1 MSAFTATIFATTTR
15 TNDIEQR
22 LNAYAFLFEGER
34 PVWEIHTEGKV
45 FQIVCLPDNILE
57 QGVLQ
62 INMHYCQHT
71 NQSSDNINSDIQ
83 FTLITWP
90 GVCMPNKQEQIA
102 IWQQQGVNIAE
113 RIELNIKNEEDL
125 KLKKMTEF
133 VNTLNKL
140 VD

>member
-45 FQIVCLPDNILE
+45 FHSVCQPDNILE
-57 QGVLQ
+57 QGILQ
-62 INMHYCQHT
+62 INKHCHP
-71 NQSSDNINSDIQ
+71 NDQSNDIINSGIQ

-90 GVCMPNKQEQIA
+90 GIYMPNKKQQIA
-102 IWQQQGVNIAE
+102 NWQLQGINIVE
-113 RIELNIKNEEDL
+113 RI
-125 KLKKMTEF
+125 
-133 VNTLNKL
+133 
-140 VD
+140 

>member
-1 MSAFTATIFATTTR
+1 MSAFTAAIFATTTR
-15 TNDIEQR
+15 TNEIEQR
-22 LNAYAFLFEGER
+22 LNACAFLFEGER
-34 PVWEIHTEGKV
+34 PIWEIHTEGKV
-45 FQIVCLPDNILE
+45 FHFVCQPDNILE

-62 INMHYCQHT
+62 INMLYCQLT

-90 GVCMPNKQEQIA
+90 GVHMPNKEEQIA
-102 IWQQQGVNIAE
+102 KWQQQGVKIAE
-113 RIELNIKNEEDL
+113 RIEINIKNEEDL
-125 KLKKMTEF
+125 KLKKMTDF

>member
-1 MSAFTATIFATTTR
+1 MSAFTAAIFATTTR
-15 TNDIEQR
+15 TNEIEQR

-45 FQIVCLPDNILE
+45 SQFVCQPDNILE

-62 INMHYCQHT
+62 LNMHYCQNT
-71 NQSSDNINSDIQ
+71 NQSNDNINSDIH
-83 FTLITWP
+83 FALITWS
-90 GVCMPNKQEQIA
+90 GVSMPNKEEQIA
-102 IWQQQGVNIAE
+102 KWQQQGVNIAE
-113 RIELNIKNEEDL
+113 RIEIGIKNEEEL

>member
-45 FQIVCLPDNILE
+45 FQFVCQPDNILE

-62 INMHYCQHT
+62 LNMRYCQYN
-71 NQSSDNINSDIQ
+71 NQSTDIIKSDIK

-90 GVCMPNKQEQIA
+90 GVCMPNKDEQIA
-102 IWQQQGVNIAE
+102 KWQKEGV
-113 RIELNIKNEEDL
+113 
-125 KLKKMTEF
+125 
-133 VNTLNKL
+133 L
-140 VD
+140 VHEKI